1 MENYASRHHSKRSAI
16 QRILFITKSET
27 IFTPKYVIN
36 LVHKLRGPLKNG
48 HERSNIIPVLALSPL
63 LGKVGW
69 KLTCAPKG
77 SIVDNES
84 RGFAIMHH
92 SKTDVSNEKFTIQN
106 VFSCHVKRSLIMID
120 FCSQTHCASKINFC
134 QKMMSTKNVKI
145 IGKLG

>member
-1 MENYASRHHSKRSAI
+1 MES
-16 QRILFITKSET
+16 TK
-27 IFTPKYVIN
+27 VA
-36 LVHKLRGPLKNG
+36 GPLKNG

-92 SKTDVSNEKFTIQN
+92 SKTDMSRMKNSQFKMSFLVMSNEA
-106 VFSCHVKRSLIMID
+106 L
-120 FCSQTHCASKINFC
+120 
-134 QKMMSTKNVKI
+134 
-145 IGKLG
+145 

>member
-1 MENYASRHHSKRSAI
+1 MVKRHLTSRFHNYI
-16 QRILFITKSET
+16 
-27 IFTPKYVIN
+27 IN
-36 LVHKLRGPLKNG
+36 DFYAKICNQFSTQVAGPLKNG

-120 FCSQTHCASKINFC
+120 FLQSYTLCITP
-134 QKMMSTKNVKI
+134 KN
-145 IGKLG
+145 GAH

>member
-1 MENYASRHHSKRSAI
+1 MVNKLKLARFA
-16 QRILFITKSET
+16 RILVDI
-27 IFTPKYVIN
+27 
-36 LVHKLRGPLKNG
+36 LRGPLKNG

-92 SKTDVSNEKFTIQN
+92 SKTDMSLMKISQFKMSFLVMSNEA
-106 VFSCHVKRSLIMID
+106 L
-120 FCSQTHCASKINFC
+120 
-134 QKMMSTKNVKI
+134 
-145 IGKLG
+145 

>member
-1 MENYASRHHSKRSAI
+1 MQLVTFLA
-16 QRILFITKSET
+16 
-27 IFTPKYVIN
+27 PKYVIKLELAYFTRN
-36 LVHKLRGPLKNG
+36 LIHKLRGPLKNG

-106 VFSCHVKRSLIMID
+106 VFSCHVKRSLIFID
-120 FCSQTHCASKINFC
+120 FCCHTTLCIKNHFLSKNDAH
-134 QKMMSTKNVKI
+134 
-145 IGKLG
+145 